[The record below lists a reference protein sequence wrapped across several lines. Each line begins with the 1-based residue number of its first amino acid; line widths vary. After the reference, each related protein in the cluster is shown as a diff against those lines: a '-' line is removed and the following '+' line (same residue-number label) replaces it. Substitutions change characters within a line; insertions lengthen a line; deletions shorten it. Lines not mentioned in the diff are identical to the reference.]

1 MVPPPPPDPG
11 HVPEP
16 RSPRPSS
23 HPPSESRPSLIDRD
37 LFIAVTSH
45 ELRTPVT
52 VIKGFA
58 DTLVEHWDAL
68 DPAGRRAAV
77 RVIGQR
83 ADELARLVDR
93 LLAAT
98 TETAGIPANTSFD
111 LLQALREA
119 VDGLRSDLRR
129 RLRVQLPVAL
139 PQAYGDPGSLITV
152 LTELV
157 TNATRYSSDAVELFA
172 DADGQRVC
180 FQVADRGVG
189 IAPEHVEQAFV
200 RYWQGGAGERRAHA
214 GAGLGL
220 YLVRQ
225 IIERQNGQVSLRP
238 RENRGT
244 VAEVRLPRADVV
256 IGTVDQTAEEADS
269 VDGDSR
275 T

>member
-1 MVPPPPPDPG
+1 MPPPPPDPG